1 MNRSELVALVSEAF
15 PELRQAQIHKAV
27 SRFFEEIMRS
37 VDEGRRVELRGFGV
51 FFVSFRKPKLGRN
64 PKTGDAVAIPA
75 KRKLAFRAGINL
87 KGKINANPKAQSL
100 QGAGKNSDYRAGKAR
115 QTPGKA

>member
-1 MNRSELVALVSEAF
+1 MAKGGSILSGVEV
-15 PELRQAQIHKAV
+15 H
-27 SRFFEEIMRS
+27 S

-51 FFVSFRKPKLGRN
+51 FFVSFRKPRLGRN

-87 KGKINANPKAQSL
+87 KGKINAKPG
-100 QGAGKNSDYRAGKAR
+100 GAKLAR
-115 QTPGKA
+115 GWEKF

>member
-1 MNRSELVALVSEAF
+1 MNRSELFAHVAEAF

-27 SRFFEEIMRS
+27 SGIFEEIMRS
-37 VDEGRRVELRGFGV
+37 VDQGRRVELRGFGV

-75 KRKLAFRAGINL
+75 RRKLAFRTGRNL
-87 KGKINANPKAQSL
+87 QGKINANPEAQSL
-100 QGAGKNSDYRAGKAR
+100 QGSGKNSDYRAGKVR
-115 QTPGKA
+115 PTPGKG